1 MSTMTMTMIGMYKV
15 DQTLFDNMIL
25 PGELDRNLVIN
36 AILMR
41 SGEL

>member
-15 DQTLFDNMIL
+15 DQTLFYNMIL